1 MRETMVEADL
11 AQRVSISFSFR
22 FNTVKRDESVS
33 QDTRLYYYLLDINKK
48 KTNTS
53 ICHDS
58 AWPNRK
64 VGTAASFLAHRF
76 YLSVWLLCEEFYA
89 EAVSKYIQVGPAQ
102 ERWGQGYELMYEM
115 LPVKIFHHRQWI
127 KNK

>member
-48 KTNTS
+48 KKT
-53 ICHDS
+53 HQ
-58 AWPNRK
+58 
-64 VGTAASFLAHRF
+64 
-76 YLSVWLLCEEFYA
+76 YA
-89 EAVSKYIQVGPAQ
+89 TTQL
-102 ERWGQGYELMYEM
+102 GQTEKWELQ
-115 LPVKIFHHRQWI
+115 HHS
-127 KNK
+127 